1 MRKNALGCRFC
12 LTILL
17 LKQFWKIQTK
27 SLKNFPPKS
36 QCWLLAYS
44 FIFSSCSS
52 HIFFKLAV
60 MGQIAFAAQEAA
72 HSTVHLGSALWALRV
87 CWKRQAAVFGG
98 LKDHGCCALPTV
110 EASNLSLFHHTACD
124 FWIQIDICPLRVVKK
139 KNVVHKLIYQIYPTS
154 LLLFMARFFFPP
166 NVRWLRLDTR
176 TKPYQ

>member
-139 KNVVHKLIYQIYPTS
+139 KIWYINWYIRYIQPLYFY
-154 LLLFMARFFFPP
+154 LWLDFFFFPQMS
-166 NVRWLRLDTR
+166 DD
-176 TKPYQ
+176 